1 MITIQEL
8 LYNRGL
14 DKTAP
19 VKLVRHKDRR
29 IDLYSI
35 YRSDRAK
42 FLEYQSTQKNDVFGN
57 CKYIVSFVGEEGL
70 LSRFVGIYEITGRSV
85 GSGTINIGG
94 ENLDFNFKYAMKEVG
109 GFDDLKER
117 VIIRW
122 SNAISWHQWIKN
134 EMEVVEICPGL
145 NYKRFT
151 DYSELILSFEE
162 LREIVLNRY
171 KEWETVLSA
180 VKGVYLITDT
190 LTGNL
195 YIGSAYGDEGIW
207 GRWCDY
213 VSTNGH
219 GGNKSLIELTNNGAS
234 DYASKH
240 FQFSILMLLS
250 KTVTAEEAIEKE
262 QLFKRKLGTN
272 AFGLNNN

>member
-14 DKTAP
+14 DRTAA

-29 IDLYSI
+29 LDLYSV
-35 YRSDRAK
+35 YRADRAK

-57 CKYIVSFVGEEGL
+57 CDYIVSFIGEDGL
-70 LSRFVGIYEITGRSV
+70 RSRFVGVYRLNGCDV
-85 GSGTINIGG
+85 GKGTIDIDGNT
-94 ENLDFNFKYAMKEVG
+94 LAPYNFKYRMEEVD

-117 VIIRW
+117 LVIRW

-134 EMEVVEICPGL
+134 EMEVIEISPGL
-145 NYKRFT
+145 SYKHFT
-151 DYSELILSFEE
+151 DYSEVVLSFPE
-162 LREIVLNRY
+162 LQEVVVNEY
-171 KEWETVLSA
+171 SEWKAVLSA

-190 LTGNL
+190 NTGRL
-195 YIGSAYGDEGIW
+195 YVGSAYGENGIW
-207 GRWCDY
+207 GRWCEY
-213 VSTNGH
+213 VTTNGH
-219 GGNKSLIELTNNGAS
+219 GGNKSLKELTDAVW
-234 DYASKH
+234 DYAVRY
-240 FQFSILMLLS
+240 FQFSILMILP
-250 KTVTAEEAIEKE
+250 KTVTAEAAIAKE